1 MSLTSVGRSVDTL
14 LKTEMLFVHGYP
26 GNNRFLENHILNETP
41 LNLVL
46 SACE

>member
-1 MSLTSVGRSVDTL
+1 MRLTSVGRFVDTPL
-14 LKTEMLFVHGYP
+14 NTEMHFVHGYP
-26 GNNRFLENHILNETP
+26 GSKGFLENHILNETF